1 MSLSVT
7 ESGDTGGSVVMGI
20 YRTTFF
26 HLISQHLKNKY
37 PLSSFHFLKA
47 NQLCHF
53 SSSFFLQ
60 DVNSVAV
67 SPNDKLLASGSQDRT
82 AKLWSLAG
90 DGNIGLL
97 GVFRGH
103 RRGVWAVCFSPV
115 DQVLATSSADG
126 TTKLWSL
133 QDFSCLKV
141 GLEIECAGV
150 TEYVTEHDVH
160 TLVAHA
166 QIGAFLISEKLYFMS
181 LTFSFIN

>member
-1 MSLSVT
+1 MKS
-7 ESGDTGGSVVMGI
+7 
-20 YRTTFF
+20 Y
-26 HLISQHLKNKY
+26 
-37 PLSSFHFLKA
+37 SSFPHLPP
-47 NQLCHF
+47 LP
-53 SSSFFLQ
+53 FFLQ

-90 DGNIGLL
+90 EGDVGLL

-103 RRGVWAVCFSPV
+103 RRGIWTVCFSPV

-141 GLEIECAGV
+141 GLEYDKCYDIISHFLCN
-150 TEYVTEHDVH
+150 YVKI
-160 TLVAHA
+160 TLV
-166 QIGAFLISEKLYFMS
+166 
-181 LTFSFIN
+181 